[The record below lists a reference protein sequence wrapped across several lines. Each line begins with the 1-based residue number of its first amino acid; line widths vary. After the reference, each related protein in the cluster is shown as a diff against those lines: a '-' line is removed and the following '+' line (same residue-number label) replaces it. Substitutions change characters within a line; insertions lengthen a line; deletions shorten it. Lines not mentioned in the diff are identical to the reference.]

1 MMHATLASALVIA
14 ATWDSWRWY
23 VRRIAAAPEDVLTLV
38 VALVVLAIAGARQK
52 QRGPAGPLPLATLAL
67 LLAGYAASHG
77 VMPPIVR
84 AGLAAGVVLFCLHLT
99 LFRRQ
104 PPAALWGLAALA
116 LPILPSLHFM
126 LDYPLRLACA
136 ALAVG
141 LLRAHGLAVEQQG
154 TLLVWHG
161 ATVEFDAP
169 CSGVNML
176 WAGLLFT
183 LMGCSLLELGAART
197 AAAVAI
203 AVMVVVA
210 GNVLRSVSLFYFE
223 AGVVVAVP
231 AWCHQGIGLAAF
243 VLSTLVMLWVLLRLD
258 RRPA

>member
-1 MMHATLASALVIA
+1 CFPPFVPPGLVAGIALF
-14 ATWDSWRWY
+14 S
-23 VRRIAAAPEDVLTLV
+23 L
-38 VALVVLAIAGARQK
+38 
-52 QRGPAGPLPLATLAL
+52 PLP
-67 LLAGYAASHG
+67 
-77 VMPPIVR
+77 V
-84 AGLAAGVVLFCLHLT
+84 
-99 LFRRQ
+99 FRKQ

-126 LDYPLRLACA
+126 LDYPLRLASA

-183 LMGCSLLELGAART
+183 LMGCSLLQLGAART
-197 AAAVAI
+197 AAAA
-203 AVMVVVA
+203 A
-210 GNVLRSVSLFYFE
+210 
-223 AGVVVAVP
+223 VAV
-231 AWCHQGIGLAAF
+231 
-243 VLSTLVMLWVLLRLD
+243 
-258 RRPA
+258 